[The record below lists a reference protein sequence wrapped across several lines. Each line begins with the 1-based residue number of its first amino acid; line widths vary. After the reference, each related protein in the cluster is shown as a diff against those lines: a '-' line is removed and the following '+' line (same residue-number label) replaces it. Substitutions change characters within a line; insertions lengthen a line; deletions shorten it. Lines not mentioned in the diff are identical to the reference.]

1 MMDPTHNPQPDV
13 EVQGGHLKPT
23 GVDPDESGV
32 IRILIVGE
40 SDVVSQS
47 LATSLV
53 TLGFDAA
60 TSSDWGSDDMTTAIG
75 DLQPTVVILRATPST
90 ALDRLRLVSCLG
102 NAGAAVLLLS
112 EPLDVATSDAAAE
125 AGVAGVLATS
135 DPIDRVLD
143 AIQFANTLGRTETP
157 GVQRVSALP
166 GHWSRASSR
175 FNQLSRV
182 EAAVLQR
189 LAEGLSPAQIA
200 AERYVAVSTVRSQ
213 LKAIYRKLGVRSQVA
228 AVALARERAA
238 RSTA

>member
-1 MMDPTHNPQPDV
+1 MDNNDNPLAHV
-13 EVQGGHLKPT
+13 EVEGAHLKAS
-23 GVDPDESGV
+23 GADPDESGV

-75 DLQPTVVILRATPST
+75 DLQPTVVILRATPNT
-90 ALDRLRLVSCLG
+90 ARDRLRLVSCLG
-102 NAGAAVLLLS
+102 NGGAAVLLLS
-112 EPLDVATSDAAAE
+112 EPLDVAASDAAAE
-125 AGVAGVLATS
+125 AGVAGVLSTS

-157 GVQRVSALP
+157 AVQRVSALP
-166 GHWSRASSR
+166 GHARGTAHR
-175 FNQLSRV
+175 FDQLSPV

-228 AVALARERAA
+228 AVALARERGS